1 MTCPA
6 EKYYFLFVDK
16 CRRDSHSSVYANVC
30 AASPVHYWPEESAEA
45 YASASVAHNNHKI
58 GVNP

>member
-30 AASPVHYWPEESAEA
+30 AALSAGFPFRDDHAA
-45 YASASVAHNNHKI
+45 YASATFAHNNHKI